1 MMAGIAISRKDA
13 IDAEFET
20 LAPASVRVNIP
31 KSPPKA
37 AHASSM
43 NGEFAQLDLL
53 RQAFEPDAKGGH
65 PDGLTLPFL
74 FFTLLAALAVFWV
87 SGGRALLY

>member
-1 MMAGIAISRKDA
+1 MAGIAISREDA

-20 LAPASVRVNIP
+20 LAPASMRVNIP
-31 KSPPKA
+31 QSPPKA
-37 AHASSM
+37 AHTGAM

-53 RQAFEPDAKGGH
+53 RQAFEPEAAGRH
-65 PDGLTLPFL
+65 PDSLTLPFL